1 MIKHTILCFVAI
13 SVLLSCGNPSPQDMV
28 RKYRRE
34 YDITFD
40 FIVGKTN
47 DEVTMSVNVHNQSG
61 GKNLQDLTVLIK
73 AFDQNE
79 NVMWEKQE
87 TLDLA
92 GLGNYASK
100 EIALKETIPNASE
113 QLSALDIV
121 IAPDNPGSGFE
132 NYREFMR
139 IAR

>member
-1 MIKHTILCFVAI
+1 MIRYTILCFAAI
-13 SVLLSCGNPSPQDMV
+13 SVLLSCGNPSPEDMV

-47 DEVTMSVNVHNQSG
+47 DEVTMSVEVQNKSG
-61 GKNLQDLTVLIK
+61 GKNLQDLTVIIK

-79 NVMWEKQE
+79 NVMWEKME
-87 TLDLA
+87 TLDVT

-100 EIALKETIPNASE
+100 EIPVKETIPNASE
-113 QLSALDIV
+113 QLGALDIV

-132 NYREFMR
+132 KYREFMR
-139 IAR
+139 IAK